1 MRCTVPSAPEGVMS
15 DSSRAGEYTMYAFAD
30 KGVAA
35 TATLNLLY
43 VTRNRSL
50 NKK

>member
-1 MRCTVPSAPEGVMS
+1 MRFVK
-15 DSSRAGEYTMYAFAD
+15 SSGSGGSFDEYTMYAFAD

-50 NKK
+50 NK